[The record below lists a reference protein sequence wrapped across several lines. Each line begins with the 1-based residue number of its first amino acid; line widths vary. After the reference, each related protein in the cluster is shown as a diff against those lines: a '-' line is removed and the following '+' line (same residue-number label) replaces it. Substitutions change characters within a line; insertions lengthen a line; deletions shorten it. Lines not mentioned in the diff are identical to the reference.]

1 VVDQQNPNR
10 ILVGSDGGFYVSYDR
25 GKTADHYMNIPV
37 GEFYAIEAD
46 MADPYNVYGGM
57 QDHDSWK
64 GPSNSWSGEVN
75 VADWITVGTGD
86 GMYNR
91 VDPTDARWL
100 YNTSQFGDHKRVD
113 QAQRTMT
120 DIMPRRP
127 KDQPALRWNW
137 NTPLVLSPHNPQILY
152 TGAQVLFG
160 RSTAATPG
168 RRRAPT
174 SRRTT
179 KRRRSAGA
187 TSSSARSRPSP
198 SRPSRRASSGWAPT
212 TAGCR

>member
-1 VVDQQNPNR
+1 M
-10 ILVGSDGGFYVSYDR
+10 SYDR

-37 GEFYAIEAD
+37 GEFYAVDAD

-127 KDQPALRWNW
+127 EGPAAAALELEHAARALAAQPAD
-137 NTPLVLSPHNPQILY
+137 PLHRAPRCSC
-152 TGAQVLFG
+152 A
-160 RSTAATPG
+160 RSTAATRG
-168 RRRAPT
+168 
-174 SRRTT
+174 
-179 KRRRSAGA
+179 RRSAR
-187 TSSSARSRPSP
+187 T
-198 SRPSRRASSGWAPT
+198 
-212 TAGCR
+212 

>member
-1 VVDQQNPNR
+1 MFVKAFGDFRVLWWDQQNPNR

-100 YNTSQFGDHKRVD
+100 YNTSQFGDHKRW
-113 QAQRTMT
+113 T
-120 DIMPRRP
+120 
-127 KDQPALRWNW
+127 
-137 NTPLVLSPHNPQILY
+137 
-152 TGAQVLFG
+152 
-160 RSTAATPG
+160 
-168 RRRAPT
+168 
-174 SRRTT
+174 
-179 KRRRSAGA
+179 RRSA
-187 TSSSARSRPSP
+187 R
-198 SRPSRRASSGWAPT
+198 
-212 TAGCR
+212 